1 MYDRYI
7 GGMFGYNPWKKKKIV
22 PEVFGNK
29 NIEYSFNYKNKKLNM
44 AKKTYLSPGIMLLQT
59 GGGPG
64 AGGDLPY
71 ASTPHDD
78 ELAKPGQ
85 FEDFDD
91 DDEAYRTLW

>member
-1 MYDRYI
+1 
-7 GGMFGYNPWKKKKIV
+7 
-22 PEVFGNK
+22 
-29 NIEYSFNYKNKKLNM
+29 M

-71 ASTPHDD
+71 ASTQHDD